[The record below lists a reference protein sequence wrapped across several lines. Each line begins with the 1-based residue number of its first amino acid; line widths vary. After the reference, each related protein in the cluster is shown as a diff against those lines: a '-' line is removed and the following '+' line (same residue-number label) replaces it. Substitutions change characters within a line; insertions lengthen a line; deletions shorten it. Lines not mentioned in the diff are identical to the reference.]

1 MGKESSNFL
10 PIRAHSR
17 AGSGGVEISPSL
29 DELQE
34 ETVAYLDEAHV
45 DVAAPGGLMSPP
57 VATQRGAPRARAQV
71 ISPTMTANQ
80 VVAYNMA
87 KARALRGWT
96 QERTGEELAPYVGVK
111 LSNQT
116 ISIMESS
123 ARQSGR
129 IRVFSADDLLA
140 LSRGFD
146 LPLGFFL
153 VPPGAIRLR
162 SATTDEDPLVLV
174 DAVLGTPE
182 NLAEWEQALFE
193 WSAASAP
200 TPAPRWLR
208 AHVARSASA
217 FGGHVELAQQCRRMV
232 RVLEDLDVVCPSDM
246 QG

>member
-1 MGKESSNFL
+1 
-10 PIRAHSR
+10 
-17 AGSGGVEISPSL
+17 
-29 DELQE
+29 
-34 ETVAYLDEAHV
+34 
-45 DVAAPGGLMSPP
+45 MSPP

-71 ISPTMTANQ
+71 MSPTMTANQ

-96 QERTGEELAPYVGVK
+96 QERVGEELAPYVGVK

-123 ARQSGR
+123 ARQSER

-153 VPPGAIRLR
+153 VPPPHVRFR
-162 SATTDEDPLVLV
+162 SAATADEDPLVLL

-182 NLAEWEQALFE
+182 NLAESEHALFE

-217 FGGHVELAQQCRRMV
+217 FGGDVELAQQCRRMV